1 MIKYN
6 RVTSPLTQI
15 SNGMKSWLV
24 IDVIFMLLQLFQ
36 DTFKYI
42 VYFSLRGVL
51 AAISSP
57 WRKDVKRKVEVE
69 SRKENEARKWTNRRG
84 EEKRR
89 ERENGGAAWKRRRRV
104 EDGVRIKGREG
115 PRERGGPPERGV
127 QDWLGTG
134 GARHTFGG
142 SLIFRVW
149 PGPSGTAKTCPRTF
163 CSRDHFCILLSINN
177 RVA

>member
-15 SNGMKSWLV
+15 SNGIKSWLV

-57 WRKDVKRKVEVE
+57 WRKDVERKVEVE

-89 ERENGGAAWKRRRRV
+89 EREWRSSVEKTETGGGWGPYKGQRGAQRTWRTTRERSSGLVGNRRRTPYLW
-104 EDGVRIKGREG
+104 GVPYL
-115 PRERGGPPERGV
+115 PRLAGTIRDS
-127 QDWLGTG
+127 QDLS
-134 GARHTFGG
+134 AD
-142 SLIFRVW
+142 LLL
-149 PGPSGTAKTCPRTF
+149 PRPF
-163 CSRDHFCILLSINN
+163 LHPIIDQ
-177 RVA
+177 

>member
-1 MIKYN
+1 MIN
-6 RVTSPLTQI
+6 
-15 SNGMKSWLV
+15 
-24 IDVIFMLLQLFQ
+24 VIFLCCYNCFKILLNIL
-36 DTFKYI
+36 
-42 VYFSLRGVL
+42 YFS
-51 AAISSP
+51 S
-57 WRKDVKRKVEVE
+57 RKDAKKKKKSRGGVEETDE
-69 SRKENEARKWTNRRG
+69 SSSSGRR
-84 EEKRR
+84 RR
-89 ERENGGAAWKRRRRV
+89 RENGGAAWKRRRGV

-115 PRERGGPPERGV
+115 PRERRGPPERGV

-163 CSRDHFCILLSINN
+163 CSRDHFCILLSINS